1 MPVSVHAPS
10 DFAGAFC
17 VFTSLIAF
25 GWAMYNYNSVAA
37 IKLPSGKKAYVSF
50 LYLFITRFLNNF
62 HTISLQLYVYMEIHT
77 LTTQQCPLG
86 IHQTDREIGSKRS
99 LQKIEN
105 DIR

>member
-50 LYLFITRFLNNF
+50 FTYLSSYYNTHVF
-62 HTISLQLYVYMEIHT
+62 
-77 LTTQQCPLG
+77 
-86 IHQTDREIGSKRS
+86 
-99 LQKIEN
+99 
-105 DIR
+105 

>member
-50 LYLFITRFLNNF
+50 LYLS
-62 HTISLQLYVYMEIHT
+62 SLLYTHT
-77 LTTQQCPLG
+77 LF
-86 IHQTDREIGSKRS
+86 
-99 LQKIEN
+99 
-105 DIR
+105 